1 MLFTITF
8 VDENLK
14 FISREEHEFKV
25 APVLNEIKEFVN
37 YGKATRYKVL
47 TVGGPGESGSLP
59 PTRATFQAI

>member
-25 APVLNEIKEFVN
+25 APVLNETKEFVN
-37 YGKATRYKVL
+37 DGKTTRYKVL
-47 TVGGPGESGSLP
+47 TVGGPGENGSLP
-59 PTRATFQAI
+59 PTIATFQVI